1 MKIAFYATEQQQQE
15 IACKLTNTN
24 NELIVYNDVIEFAN
38 ANADVFIQGFA
49 VQNLQQII
57 MPVNGL
63 PLFINAVNYTLQELP
78 ANCIRINGWN
88 GFLKNSIWEIVTQD
102 EAYVKEVF
110 TTLGWSYTVVP
121 DVVGLITP
129 RVISMIINEAYF
141 ALEQQVASVE
151 DINVAMK
158 LGTNYPY
165 GPFEW
170 ANIIGL
176 ENINSLLEK
185 LTIENKRYTPC
196 TLLTIQ
202 AQQL

>member
-1 MKIAFYATEQQQQE
+1 MKIALYATEQQQQE
-15 IACKLTNTN
+15 ITGKLTNTN
-24 NELIVYNDVIEFAN
+24 NELFVYNNVIEFAN
-38 ANADVFIQGFA
+38 ANADVFIQGFT
-49 VQNLQQII
+49 VQNLQQIL

-78 ANCIRINGWN
+78 PNCIRINGWN

-102 EAYVKEVF
+102 EAYVKEVI
-110 TTLGWSYTVVP
+110 TKLGWSYTVVP

-176 ENINSLLEK
+176 ENINYLLEK
-185 LTIENKRYTPC
+185 LAIENKRYTPC
-196 TLLTIQ
+196 SLLTKQ